1 MNSIAASFVA
11 LGATLLACSSTSSS
25 PSTGDGGSGNE
36 AYRAVCEKACTVAK
50 TCFDSESLT
59 WQKSD

>member
-1 MNSIAASFVA
+1 MKSIAASFVA

-36 AYRAVCEKACTVAK
+36 SYRAVCEKAWAGRP
-50 TCFDSESLT
+50 FESETLT
-59 WQKSD
+59 WQNSD